1 MEIIKENQLSD
12 FFLQKD
18 INIFISSSSFEDRCF
33 AIANKISSIN
43 LHHNIVCRVID
54 FDNKIID
61 NSELLIKKVI
71 SKESKIIDLKI
82 SDPVFTFLELTKSL
96 IPLFSDEPKQI
107 AIDITTFTHEGL
119 LIIFR
124 ILMDHKREC
133 DKLYFCYNGAKTYSG
148 NEDERD
154 NKWLTKGVKDVR
166 SIIGYPGYSDPS
178 NKNHL
183 IILFGFER
191 ERTIRLI
198 DEFEY
203 DIVSLAFAKEEDS
216 VHSDHQKINEER
228 HNEILSLNSNASI
241 FNITL
246 TDPIKAKNEILD
258 YVSKF
263 ENHNVVLAPMN
274 NKVSTI
280 GAGLAALENKSIQLC
295 YLQANQ
301 YNTAGYSEPGDDFYI
316 SEIN

>member
-1 MEIIKENQLSD
+1 MEVIKESQLND
-12 FFLQKD
+12 FFHQKK

-33 AIANKISSIN
+33 AIANKISDIN
-43 LHHNIVCRVID
+43 VKFNVVCRVID
-54 FDNKIID
+54 FDSKIIE
-61 NSELLIKKVI
+61 NSELLIKKVN
-71 SKESKIIDLKI
+71 SKESIIIDLKI
-82 SDPVFTFLELTKSL
+82 SDPVFTFLKLAKSL
-96 IPLFSDEPKQI
+96 ISFFSDEPKQI

-124 ILMDHKREC
+124 ILMNNKREC
-133 DKLYFCYNGAKTYSG
+133 DKLYFCYNGASTYSC
-148 NEDERD
+148 NEEERD

-203 DIVSLAFAKEEDS
+203 DFVSLAFAKKEGS
-216 VHSDHQKINEER
+216 VSSEHQLINEER
-228 HNEILSLNSNASI
+228 HNEILSLYSNASI

-246 TDPIKAKNEILD
+246 TDPIKAKNEILN

-263 ENHNVVLAPMN
+263 ENHNIVLAPMN
-274 NKVSTI
+274 NKISTL

-301 YNTAGYSEPGDDFYI
+301 YNLVGYSKSGEDFYI
-316 SEIN
+316 SEI